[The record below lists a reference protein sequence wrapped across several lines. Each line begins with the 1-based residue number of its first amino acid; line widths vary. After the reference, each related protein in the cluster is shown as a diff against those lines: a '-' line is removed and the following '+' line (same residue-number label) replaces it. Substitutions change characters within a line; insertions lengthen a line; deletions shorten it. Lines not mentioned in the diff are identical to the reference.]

1 MQSLKTYYCIFLSR
15 KIGLDCE
22 IDWFGALS
30 TDLACVGEGKRNG
43 AYKIRR

>member
-1 MQSLKTYYCIFLSR
+1 MQSLKTYYCVFLSR

-30 TDLACVGEGKRNG
+30 TDLACVGEGQKW
-43 AYKIRR
+43 